1 MRSKYLHIYIRYFVN
16 FWFSVSMIPQNIYK
30 NNSKLLVELSLV
42 IVIVSIKVLFW
53 FLRKNEKKEI
63 SCGNK
68 KFFKSSGEIK
78 SAAF

>member
-53 FLRKNEKKEI
+53 FLRKTKKEI
-63 SCGNK
+63 SCCNK